1 MVLNGREACFMK
13 DKKGY
18 LPAHVACSR
27 HCSPEKLHMLLKI
40 NRAALTAKTNA
51 GDTLLSLAI
60 KSATRSHPNYALIDD
75 LKRRLDDIG
84 IGGGNQEVNLLLD
97 EEARRVSKFERL
109 DGRHRRRSSR
119 IMNEPGRLLPTT
131 TSVNLAF
138 ATSSSS
144 SEEEEEPRSPVDR
157 TDVSRLPMTMVRAP
171 HKRKVTTEDDDMDP
185 ATLLLHFS
193 RYTDNKR
200 IKLIARV

>member
-1 MVLNGREACFMK
+1 MMVQNGREACFMK

-40 NRAALTAKTNA
+40 NRGALTSKTNA

-84 IGGGNQEVNLLLD
+84 MRSHEVKLLRD
-97 EEARRVSKFERL
+97 EESRRVSKFENS
-109 DGRHRRRSSR
+109 DGRRNRSPRMAICSEPELVSIKCTMSSR
-119 IMNEPGRLLPTT
+119 PSCDENQEMLSTT
-131 TSVNLAF
+131 ENFSSPATYSPQNLKIKV
-138 ATSSSS
+138 
-144 SEEEEEPRSPVDR
+144 PR
-157 TDVSRLPMTMVRAP
+157 
-171 HKRKVTTEDDDMDP
+171 KRKVTEDEEMDP

-193 RYTDNKR
+193 RHTNNKQ
-200 IKLIARV
+200 IKLVASV